1 MTDAT
6 QKRLELGFVVCVD
19 NEDYPASLTLG
30 KSYRV
35 LPEEKAGPS
44 MIRIVDDSGE
54 DYLYPR
60 SMFST
65 ENEVR
70 VSGPNSPDLYGD
82 VSREIRG
89 FIEDNERLLEEASA
103 LVLGRVFTQGVGMF
117 TTISEEVVEATNRAT
132 AAKNAFSAAIRN
144 PTTPPRR
151 LQELEAEDARA
162 SSISATRTAALQE
175 LDAFLRRVETLR
187 AEREAKESGGI

>member
-6 QKRLELGFVVCVD
+6 RKRTALGFVVCVD
-19 NEDYPASLTLG
+19 NEDYPVSLTVG
-30 KSYRV
+30 KTYRE

-44 MIRIVDDSGE
+44 MIRVVDNTGE
-54 DYLYPR
+54 DYLFPR
-60 SMFST
+60 SMFSA

-70 VSGPNSPDLYGD
+70 VTQPENPDLYGD

-89 FIEDNERLLEEASA
+89 FIQENEGLLEEASA

-117 TTISEEVVEATNRAT
+117 TTISDEVIEATNRAT

-175 LDAFLRRVETLR
+175 LDAFLRRVENLR
-187 AEREAKESGGI
+187 AERDEGR